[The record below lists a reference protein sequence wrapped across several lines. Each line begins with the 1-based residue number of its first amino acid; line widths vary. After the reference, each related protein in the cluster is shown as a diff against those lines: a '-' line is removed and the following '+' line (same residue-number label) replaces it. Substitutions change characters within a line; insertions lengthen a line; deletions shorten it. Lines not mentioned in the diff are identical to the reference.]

1 MVITSLCGGHQWQY
15 FIQEV
20 VALICKST
28 SRCDSNTVFS
38 TNCGDVCVGEHLA
51 KPDLG
56 LGDEVHVVV
65 GGGEPHG
72 VHDIH
77 DSLIL
82 FYISSKTLKK
92 AIVPFF
98 GSCLSDNMHKTKFVP
113 YLIVLMTVNLIYT
126 IMPHCAVA
134 EECLQNPESVQQTSE
149 CCLHRKDSGQLT
161 VFHIPLICKIMA
173 ESLLLPL
180 VRGVARKAADALVE
194 TMTRMCGLDDD
205 RRMLERH
212 LLAVQCKLANAED
225 RSETND
231 YVKSW
236 MKELKSVAYEADDV
250 LDDFQYEA
258 LRRQSKIGKSTTRKV
273 LSYITRHSPLLFRF
287 EMSRKLKNVLKK
299 INKLVKEMNTFGL
312 ESSARG
318 EEQQHPWRQ
327 THSKLDDSKEIFGRD
342 GDKKMVVKLLLDQQ
356 HQWKVQVLPIFGMG
370 GIGKTTLAKMVYNDK
385 AIQDHFQLK
394 MWHCVSDNFDVIALV
409 KSIIELATNG
419 SSAMPGSIELLQKK
433 LDEVIGQQR
442 FLLVLDDVWNE
453 DKRIWED
460 ELKSLLCS
468 VGGPGSVIVVT
479 CRNKQV
485 ASIMSTVKPHEL
497 VFLCEEDSWE
507 LFSNKAFGNGI
518 EEQADLVT
526 IGRRIVDKCGGLPLA
541 LKPMGGLLSSKQ
553 KVQEWKAIEQSS
565 IGDNVGGK
573 YEVMPILKLSYKELS
588 SEMKQCFAFCAVFP
602 KDYEM
607 EKDRLIQLWM
617 ANGFIQEEGTTDLI
631 QKGEFI
637 FDEFV
642 WRSFLQDKKV
652 VLKSIVYASVTEYE
666 TVVCKMHDLMHDLA
680 KEVTDECESID
691 ELTQQK
697 ALLKAARHMQM
708 AETKL
713 EQISMLCKGGTYL
726 RTLLAPSDLWK
737 SQMYFSK
744 PWSTEKP
751 SHINNIFVGAGDGL
765 GIEQLKDLQHLS
777 NRLELFNLSKIKSGA
792 NAKEANL
799 GQKQNLSELLFS
811 WDQEMDG
818 EPRYVEEVFQC
829 LEPHSN
835 IQKLEI
841 RGYNGLEISQW
852 MRKPQMFDCLRE
864 LKMSGCPKCKSI
876 PVRMELIELPILEMW
891 AENSVG
897 EPSDILIMFPMLGEL
912 TIKKCPKLASIP
924 VIPIIINLRIIG
936 VHSSAVGLV
945 FIGICLGSWPFL
957 VRLALGLQEDIPML
971 HLDAQQ
977 SQSQRPLDK
986 LKHLY
991 LEGPNSL
998 VTSSGLSSSHL
1009 MVWKCFSSVKGLTI
1023 SECSNLVCW
1032 PTEELR
1038 CLDSLRLLYIMNCN
1052 NLEGKTS
1059 SAKEETLPLSLE
1071 ALTISSCCS
1080 VVALPSNLG
1089 NLTKL
1094 KGLNV
1099 SWCNALKALPDGL
1112 CGLTSLRESQ
1122 IWGCPTLKKLPQG
1135 LLERLSALKR
1145 QLGNSQILRNMK
1157 EAVGELAPGEE
1168 ARNDVTAREV
1178 RSPSFGPISPLCTPR
1193 PGMGWGGG
1201 PTVVLIGGGQR
1212 GKDCQMK
1219 LLSGS
1224 SEQFVLTDAKH
1235 IQFWFL
1241 ADCRCQLANDF
1252 RFAKVGIG
1260 TGFQDHDFPE
1270 AEEHTYPLETMNDS
1284 LFQE

>member
-1 MVITSLCGGHQWQY
+1 MFPGSIGREQGCSVFCQR
-15 FIQEV
+15 
-20 VALICKST
+20 LIA
-28 SRCDSNTVFS
+28 FMFL
-38 TNCGDVCVGEHLA
+38 H
-51 KPDLG
+51 
-56 LGDEVHVVV
+56 
-65 GGGEPHG
+65 
-72 VHDIH
+72 
-77 DSLIL
+77 
-82 FYISSKTLKK
+82 
-92 AIVPFF
+92 
-98 GSCLSDNMHKTKFVP
+98 M
-113 YLIVLMTVNLIYT
+113 
-126 IMPHCAVA
+126 
-134 EECLQNPESVQQTSE
+134 LQ
-149 CCLHRKDSGQLT
+149 
-161 VFHIPLICKIMA
+161 FHIPLICKIMA

-194 TMTRMCGLDDD
+194 TVTRMCGLDDD

-250 LDDFQYEA
+250 LDDFQYKA

-312 ESSARG
+312 ESSARR

-356 HQWKVQVLPIFGMG
+356 HQRKVQVLPIFGMG

-385 AIQDHFQLK
+385 EIQDHFQLK

-507 LFSNKAFGNGI
+507 LFLNKAFGNGI

-573 YEVMPILKLSYKELS
+573 YEVMPILKLSYKHLS

-617 ANGFIQEEGTTDLI
+617 ANGFIQEDGTTDLK
-631 QKGEFI
+631 QKGELI

-737 SQMYFSK
+737 VYCSNFLSR
-744 PWSTEKP
+744 
-751 SHINNIFVGAGDGL
+751 L
-765 GIEQLKDLQHLS
+765 LKDFKELLHASASLRALQYPPYSS
-777 NRLELFNLSKIKSGA
+777 NICKAI
-792 NAKEANL
+792 NAKHL
-799 GQKQNLSELLFS
+799 RYLDIS
-811 WDQEMDG
+811 W
-818 EPRYVEEVFQC
+818 
-829 LEPHSN
+829 SN
-835 IQKLEI
+835 IVRLPDSI
-841 RGYNGLEISQW
+841 CMLYNLQT
-852 MRKPQMFDCLRE
+852 LRLMNCSMLQQLPE
-864 LKMSGCPKCKSI
+864 DMARLKM
-876 PVRMELIELPILEMW
+876 LI
-891 AENSVG
+891 
-897 EPSDILIMFPMLGEL
+897 
-912 TIKKCPKLASIP
+912 
-924 VIPIIINLRIIG
+924 
-936 VHSSAVGLV
+936 
-945 FIGICLGSWPFL
+945 
-957 VRLALGLQEDIPML
+957 
-971 HLDAQQ
+971 
-977 SQSQRPLDK
+977 
-986 LKHLY
+986 HLY
-991 LEGPNSL
+991 LFGCVSL
-998 VTSSGLSSSHL
+998 
-1009 MVWKCFSSVKGLTI
+1009 KCIF
-1023 SECSNLVCW
+1023 
-1032 PTEELR
+1032 P
-1038 CLDSLRLLYIMNCN
+1038 
-1052 NLEGKTS
+1052 
-1059 SAKEETLPLSLE
+1059 
-1071 ALTISSCCS
+1071 
-1080 VVALPSNLG
+1080 NLG
-1089 NLTKL
+1089 LLKNLHTL
-1094 KGLNV
+1094 TTFLSV
-1099 SWCNALKALPDGL
+1099 LEMALG
-1112 CGLTSLRESQ
+1112 
-1122 IWGCPTLKKLPQG
+1122 
-1135 LLERLSALKR
+1135 
-1145 QLGNSQILRNMK
+1145 
-1157 EAVGELAPGEE
+1157 
-1168 ARNDVTAREV
+1168 
-1178 RSPSFGPISPLCTPR
+1178 
-1193 PGMGWGGG
+1193 
-1201 PTVVLIGGGQR
+1201 
-1212 GKDCQMK
+1212 
-1219 LLSGS
+1219 
-1224 SEQFVLTDAKH
+1224 
-1235 IQFWFL
+1235 
-1241 ADCRCQLANDF
+1241 
-1252 RFAKVGIG
+1252 
-1260 TGFQDHDFPE
+1260 
-1270 AEEHTYPLETMNDS
+1270 
-1284 LFQE
+1284 